1 MKKIII
7 LLILICACAVSAH
20 ARALTGND
28 LVEDAQFYDGAR
40 IEFLGEVIG
49 DIMARGDHVWININD
64 GTRAI
69 GVWAKRSTAKHI
81 TTAGDYGHIGDKVMV
96 YGTFNRSCPQHGGD
110 LDIHASRIVLI
121 EKGKEVQH
129 PVDIK
134 RALVCVVLLLM
145 VLAVIF
151 LPRALKVSS

>member
-1 MKKIII
+1 MKRIII
-7 LLILICACAVSAH
+7 LLILICACAASAH

-28 LVEDAQFYDGAR
+28 LVEDAQFYDGAQ

-69 GVWAKRSTAKHI
+69 GVWAERSTAKLV
-81 TTAGDYGHIGDKVMV
+81 TTPGDHNHIGDKVMV
-96 YGTFNRSCPQHGGD
+96 YGTFNRACPQHGGD

-134 RALVCVVLLLM
+134 RVLVCVVLLLM